1 MSQPATRIHREAS
14 EQAEGLQAP
23 DPSGDQNAL
32 TEAVLVAAFGHTD
45 PNAQEISALVTHK
58 GGMGLAWV
66 LLQFIRTGRCCLS
79 LDNLDLSDFSLGAGK
94 LEAVFSAL
102 PTGPSHVE
110 TLKCGVCTATT
121 LPVFA
126 AALKKGG
133 AGEGALTKLK
143 TLIAADCDL
152 EDASLLF
159 PSLPRSLETLE
170 LRGNRFRIASMET
183 LSSVLEARWLPFLVS
198 LDLSDNPLGPLGVR
212 ALAKGLAAPLQ
223 VLKLAR
229 TGVKEKG
236 VEALA
241 EVLKGKKV
249 TSLLTLDLA
258 GNKLFSAGLKPLA
271 AAFTIPGV
279 APTLQTLILKDNSL
293 TQSSDPERRE
303 HAPLNRLLPR
313 TS

>member
-110 TLKCGVCTATT
+110 TLKC
-121 LPVFA
+121 
-126 AALKKGG
+126 
-133 AGEGALTKLK
+133 
-143 TLIAADCDL
+143 DCDL